1 MRYLKN
7 VRLGDIRILSFF
19 LFLWSA
25 QKQLLMLSGVGKH
38 RKASNAYNA
47 TLASVICLQKLY
59 FNLLAWYAVSSLI
72 ILAIT
77 SNSYHS
83 WLKKKVPLCFFF
95 LHALDFA
102 LTIFFRKSWVWLFY
116 WKLALHYVKWQ
127 LHLSI
132 HYTIKINAK
141 VTSTHI
147 QFLKL
152 AWRYTVDSLLSDTS
166 IRRTLL

>member
-1 MRYLKN
+1 MSAEYRKLISKVCKSSLISECIYNILCVRCLKN
-7 VRLGDIRILSFF
+7 VRLGDIRVLSFF

-25 QKQLLMLSGVGKH
+25 QKQLLMLSGQCFFFWNVNYKIWQDGVGKH

-83 WLKKKVPLCFFF
+83 WLKKGSALLLIFARSRLCAYNF
-95 LHALDFA
+95 LP
-102 LTIFFRKSWVWLFY
+102 K
-116 WKLALHYVKWQ
+116 KLSSTFLLK
-127 LHLSI
+127 
-132 HYTIKINAK
+132 TC
-141 VTSTHI
+141 VT
-147 QFLKL
+147 L
-152 AWRYTVDSLLSDTS
+152 R
-166 IRRTLL
+166 

>member
-83 WLKKKVPLCFFF
+83 WLKKKFRFASSFCTLSTSRLQFSSEKAEF
-95 LHALDFA
+95 DF
-102 LTIFFRKSWVWLFY
+102 
-116 WKLALHYVKWQ
+116 
-127 LHLSI
+127 
-132 HYTIKINAK
+132 
-141 VTSTHI
+141 STEN
-147 QFLKL
+147 L
-152 AWRYTVDSLLSDTS
+152 RY
-166 IRRTLL
+166 ITLNDNYISVYITP